1 MPTLTQLEYAIAV
14 DRFRHFGRAAR
25 ACYVT
30 QPTLSAQLQ
39 KLEAELGFE
48 LFDRTRQPVVPT
60 KAGQAALEH
69 ARAAVLEMKKLE
81 ALGQTAEAELSG
93 DFALAVIPTLAA
105 YLLPLFLEPFA
116 RAYPKVRL
124 SIREMTTAQ
133 IVEALGREE
142 IDAGLLA
149 TPVPGAGLTEEPLFY
164 EPFYAYVPTSHHLAK
179 RTRLGQSDL
188 DGCEAWVLEEGHCLR
203 NQVASI
209 CSPRTRKAALASV
222 RFDGGSLETLK
233 RLVER
238 GLGFTLLPH
247 LALERGSL
255 DGHPAKGARVIPFA
269 KPIPSREVGLVFRRG
284 QLKAK
289 ILEALGKTVV
299 ASLPEELRKLR
310 KKDLDVVPID

>member
-1 MPTLTQLEYAIAV
+1 MPTIQQLEYAIAV
-14 DRFRHFGRAAR
+14 DRYRHFGRAAR
-25 ACYVT
+25 ACHVT
-30 QPTLSAQLQ
+30 QPTLSAQLA
-39 KLEAELGFE
+39 KLEEELGAA
-48 LFDRTRQPVVPT
+48 LFDRTRQPVLPT
-60 KAGQAALEH
+60 ATGSAVLEH
-69 ARAAVLEMKKLE
+69 ARAAVLELRKLE
-81 ALGQTAEAELSG
+81 AVARGPETEVSG

-105 YLLPLFLEPFA
+105 YLLPLFLEPFS
-116 RAYPKVRL
+116 RAYPKVKL

-164 EPFYAYVPTSHHLAK
+164 EPFYAYVPVDHPLAK
-179 RTRLGQSDL
+179 RARLGEHDL

-209 CSPRTRKAALASV
+209 CSPRTRKSALANV
-222 RFDGGSLETLK
+222 HFDGGSLETLK

-247 LALERGSL
+247 LALKSSATG
-255 DGHPAKGARVIPFA
+255 DDVAKGARVIPFA
-269 KPIPSREVGLVFRRG
+269 KPVPSREVGLVFRRG

-289 ILEALGKTVV
+289 ALEALGATIV
-299 ASLPEELRKLR
+299 ASLPDELRKLR
-310 KKDLDVVPID
+310 KRDLDVVPVG